1 MDGEQKRVL
10 LINPNR
16 YKEPPVPPLGIEYLA
31 DALLRAAC
39 SVETLDLCFSRN
51 PMGDIEETIGFFGP
65 DVVGV
70 TVRNIDS
77 ALFQNNEFFL
87 PEIKWVIDK
96 INTLSTAPV
105 IIGGA
110 GLLADPQGITDYLG
124 ADIAVVG
131 PGERTMPLLIEDA
144 PLLKGSGRVLRGVLP
159 DTFCPARARAIDYAA
174 YSAKGGIPG
183 FETHKGCT
191 SRCAYCIEAETPV
204 SFREP
209 RDVVCEL
216 RQLTERGFT
225 NLHLCD
231 AEFNEDLDYCAEL
244 LEALLQERL
253 GMSWA
258 LYMKPANY
266 NRRLFKQLR
275 ASGAYLITLSVDTF
289 EKCPQYWEDVE
300 KMIFISKT
308 AGIRTSI
315 DLLTG
320 FPYETD
326 DDLKEVLDLFRRTQ
340 PDEVVVNVFIRL
352 YARTRMRA
360 VVDRDPQLARHILRR
375 DNGQGGSLY
384 PVFYNHV
391 PIQRLQELLA
401 GDGRFRIA
409 GLERGV
415 NYQRA
420 TP

>member
-1 MDGEQKRVL
+1 MEVERKRVL

-16 YKEPPVPPLGIEYLA
+16 YKDPPVPPLGLEYLA
-31 DALLRAAC
+31 DALLRADC
-39 SVETLDLCFSRN
+39 RVETLDLCFSPD
-51 PMGDIEETIGFFGP
+51 PMGDIEETIGFFRP

-70 TVRNIDS
+70 TVRNVDS

-96 INTLSTAPV
+96 INTLTASPV

-131 PGERTMPLLIEDA
+131 PGERTLPLLVEDA
-144 PLLKGSGRVLRGVLP
+144 HLLKGSGRIVRGVLP
-159 DTFCPARARAIDYAA
+159 VSFCASRARAIDYAA
-174 YSAKGGIPG
+174 YAARGSIPG

-204 SFREP
+204 TFREP
-209 RDVVCEL
+209 RDVICEL
-216 RQLTERGFT
+216 RQVIERGFT
-225 NLHLCD
+225 SFHLCD
-231 AEFNEDLDYCAEL
+231 AEFNEDLDYCEEL
-244 LEALLQERL
+244 LDALVKEKL

-266 NRRLFKQLR
+266 NRRLFKLLR
-275 ASGAYLITLSVDTF
+275 QSGAYLTTLSVDTF

-300 KMIFISKT
+300 KMIFISKN
-308 AGIRTSI
+308 AGIRISI

-326 DDLKEVLDLFRRTQ
+326 DDLKEVIDLFRRTQ

-352 YARTRMRA
+352 YARARISA
-360 VVDRDPQLARHILRR
+360 IVDSDAQLSPHLIRR
-375 DNGQGGSLY
+375 DGGQGGSLY

-391 PIQRLQELLA
+391 RLERLQELLA
-401 GDGRFRIA
+401 GDVRFRLA

-420 TP
+420 L